1 MISRGA
7 TSKGEDERSP
17 LDNLDD
23 INEACNQLL
32 TEQQQTLPDQSTPP
46 QAAESQQPQAA
57 ESQQLQAAKPPQI
70 DSNNSK
76 GTKNHTSDEH
86 KLLENKLPS
95 VSTNLSTE
103 DTHTHTAPRESDH
116 THTVPRESTQ
126 TLKDH
131 TPTSTENLPKESHHL
146 SNQEGEPQIENSV
159 DMKNWLKGSVKV
171 LIEHLNRYG
180 VCVVDN
186 FLGDEKGIKTLD
198 EIIRMQKLEYFKDG
212 QVMSGGGQ
220 NQPTIRSDK
229 ITWTDGF
236 SPVDCPYLRYAV
248 RVLDSIVLRAN
259 RVKNNGELGKYK
271 LTGRTRIMCA
281 CYPGGGTRYVR
292 HIDNPNKDGR
302 VVTAIYYLNKNWNSQ
317 VDGGSLRIY
326 SQLNKGK
333 VIQIDPIF
341 DRVVFFW
348 SDARNPHEVLPA
360 NKPRY
365 AVTVWYLDEK
375 EKQEYLKRSLEEYEM
390 GNIGAQQLIQEQPC
404 DKVNVIQ
411 GSQRPSD
418 VIQRTADSILKPV
431 YEDSGLESDI
441 KKPRRNDLT

>member
-7 TSKGEDERSP
+7 TTSKGEDKSGTGP
-17 LDNLDD
+17 LDNLKD
-23 INEACNQLL
+23 ISEACNQIL
-32 TEQQQTLPDQSTPP
+32 TEQQTSP
-46 QAAESQQPQAA
+46 SQPTQPQATNTP
-57 ESQQLQAAKPPQI
+57 SQPETSQGSKPLPADLQ
-70 DSNNSK
+70 NLK
-76 GTKNHTSDEH
+76 GTKNHTSDED
-86 KLLENKLPS
+86 KLSENKPTSISTHLP
-95 VSTNLSTE
+95 TE
-103 DTHTHTAPRESDH
+103 KTHTE
-116 THTVPRESTQ
+116 PRESTQ
-126 TLKDH
+126 TLQDH
-131 TPTSTENLPKESHHL
+131 TPSSLENLPNESDIL
-146 SNQEGEPQIENSV
+146 SSREAEPQIENSV

-198 EIIRMQKLEYFKDG
+198 EIWRMQKLEYFADG

-302 VVTAIYYLNKNWNSQ
+302 VVTAIYYLNKNWDSQ
-317 VDGGSLRIY
+317 VDGGSLKIY
-326 SQLNKGK
+326 SQVNKGK

-375 EKQEYLKRSLEEYEM
+375 EKQDYQRRSLEEYEM
-390 GNIGAQQLIQEQPC
+390 AGNIGAQQPC
-404 DKVNVIQ
+404 DKVNGIQ
-411 GSQRPSD
+411 GSQRPSG
-418 VIQRTADSILKPV
+418 VIQRTGDSTLKPV
-431 YEDSGLESDI
+431 IKETGLESDL
-441 KKPRRNDLT
+441 KKQRRNDIT